1 MKFKNKTNQEND
13 KKIKKIAI
21 KKKRGPNMIDK
32 KIKGG

>member
-13 KKIKKIAI
+13 KNSN